1 MLRTQQWEFLE
12 VFSIS
17 RPRVRVTHNL
27 QMTPSFFFFSQAR
40 LLNLQNFKLILMV
53 LSEVFGLKI
62 NLDKSTLLGIN
73 MNQDQV
79 QALASLLDNRVLE

>member
-1 MLRTQQWEFLE
+1 
-12 VFSIS
+12 
-17 RPRVRVTHNL
+17 
-27 QMTPSFFFFSQAR
+27 
-40 LLNLQNFKLILMV
+40 MV

-79 QALASLLDNRVLE
+79 QALASLLDNRVLEWSISHLSLPLEGNPRTISFWYTVIERLSKGLEVGKESIFKGRITLINSA